1 MNSKVYLFLMNILED
16 LMESDTKLLP
26 SELEIFLAPL
36 EDKEFMNI
44 LVMFYS
50 AGSLQRNWV
59 RPASP

>member
-1 MNSKVYLFLMNILED
+1 MNSKVYLFLMTILED
-16 LMESDTKLLP
+16 LMESDTKLMP
-26 SELEIFLAPL
+26 SELELILAPIQ
-36 EDKEFMNI
+36 DKEFMNI